1 MTAPVAYN
9 QEKSCLSGT
18 VIKKDLS
25 VMVVCS
31 FIVSK
36 AANGGKNKN
45 TVASSD
51 PKSHSPQE
59 NIWVWLRQ
67 TQEKIARMGDNSDFC
82 PILEHFYRN
91 ARTHFSKNQ
100 QIKTDVGGKKED
112 NLRNQPR
119 R

>member
-67 TQEKIARMGDNSDFC
+67 TQEKIARMGDNSNLS
-82 PILEHFYRN
+82 PVLEHFYRN

-100 QIKTDVGGKKED
+100 QIKTDVGWKKED

>member
-1 MTAPVAYN
+1 
-9 QEKSCLSGT
+9 
-18 VIKKDLS
+18 
-25 VMVVCS
+25 MVVCS

-67 TQEKIARMGDNSDFC
+67 TQEKIARMGDNSNLS
-82 PILEHFYRN
+82 PVLE
-91 ARTHFSKNQ
+91 ARTGVEPVYKVLQTSA
-100 QIKTDVGGKKED
+100 
-112 NLRNQPR
+112 
-119 R
+119 

>member
-36 AANGGKNKN
+36 ATNGGKN

-51 PKSHSPQE
+51 QKSHSPQE

-91 ARTHFSKNQ
+91 ARTYFSKNQ
-100 QIKTDVGGKKED
+100 HIKTDVGWKKED